1 MASSVEMRIQILLV
15 ARNCFDAFN
24 PKMNKRKTKKITY
37 LNSRRVR
44 HKDESIN
51 RNGKFRNVQ
60 NKHVIR
66 KIYFIQLRTDCC
78 KDQNGSGSLCVYIFL
93 SHSFI
98 CVVRHIVC
106 GGVFMLVQGR
116 NFIIDLNKQ
125 SRLHNSLPDW
135 FNFYVLRA
143 STPFSMERI

>member
-1 MASSVEMRIQILLV
+1 MLQCVQSENEQE
-15 ARNCFDAFN
+15 
-24 PKMNKRKTKKITY
+24 KTKKITY

-44 HKDESIN
+44 HTDKSIN

-78 KDQNGSGSLCVYIFL
+78 KDQNGSSSLCISTFCVYIYIFV
-93 SHSFI
+93 SFI
-98 CVVRHIVC
+98 HLCVIIC

-125 SRLHNSLPDW
+125 SRLPKSFPDW